1 MIIKEVVSVRR
12 DAIDVFDDN
21 GYNNFYYNKN
31 GMCTIKCILK
41 SKSKSRDKGNL

>member
-1 MIIKEVVSVRR
+1 MIIKEVVSVMR

-21 GYNNFYYNKN
+21 GYNFYYNKN
-31 GMCTIKCILK
+31 GMCTMKCILK